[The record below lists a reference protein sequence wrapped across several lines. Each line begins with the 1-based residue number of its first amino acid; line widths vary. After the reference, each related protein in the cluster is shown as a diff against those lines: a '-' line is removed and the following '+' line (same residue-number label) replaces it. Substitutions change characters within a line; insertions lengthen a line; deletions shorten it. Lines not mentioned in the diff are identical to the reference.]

1 VRSSFLI
8 VANRLPVDRTI
19 AADGTASWRRSP
31 GGLVTAIAPV
41 MQRRDGAWLG
51 WHGAPNEELKPFE
64 DDGMNL
70 IPVPLS
76 ANEVELY
83 YEGFSNATLWPLYHD
98 VVATPIYSRVLWD
111 AYRAV
116 NERFARA
123 AADIAAENAVVWV
136 QDYQLQLVPS
146 MLRALRPDLRIGFF
160 LHIPFPPA
168 ELFWQLPW
176 RREILEGLLGADLVG
191 FQRPGGASNFIRLC
205 RRQLGLQNQRSEI
218 VVGDRT
224 VRAEAFP
231 ISVDFGELDTL
242 VREPHIVARAKEI
255 RAELGEPEHVLLGVD
270 RLDYTK
276 GIGQRLKAFGELL
289 ADKTISPGEA
299 VFVQIATPSR
309 ERVEEYRLLRDDI
322 ELRVGRINGQYGVL
336 GVPPV
341 NYFHQSYD
349 REELAALYCAADV
362 MVVTPLRDGMN
373 LVAKEYVA
381 CRHDLRGALVLSEF
395 AGAADELKHAFL
407 VNPYDVEGLKRQM
420 VAAMRATPHELSR
433 RMRSMRRRV
442 ATYNVDRWAGE
453 FLAALER

>member
-176 RREILEGLLGADLVG
+176 RRETLEGLLGADLVG

-255 RAELGEPEHVLLGVD
+255 RAELGEP
-270 RLDYTK
+270 
-276 GIGQRLKAFGELL
+276 
-289 ADKTISPGEA
+289 
-299 VFVQIATPSR
+299 
-309 ERVEEYRLLRDDI
+309 
-322 ELRVGRINGQYGVL
+322 
-336 GVPPV
+336 
-341 NYFHQSYD
+341 
-349 REELAALYCAADV
+349 
-362 MVVTPLRDGMN
+362 
-373 LVAKEYVA
+373 
-381 CRHDLRGALVLSEF
+381 
-395 AGAADELKHAFL
+395 
-407 VNPYDVEGLKRQM
+407 
-420 VAAMRATPHELSR
+420 
-433 RMRSMRRRV
+433 
-442 ATYNVDRWAGE
+442 
-453 FLAALER
+453 